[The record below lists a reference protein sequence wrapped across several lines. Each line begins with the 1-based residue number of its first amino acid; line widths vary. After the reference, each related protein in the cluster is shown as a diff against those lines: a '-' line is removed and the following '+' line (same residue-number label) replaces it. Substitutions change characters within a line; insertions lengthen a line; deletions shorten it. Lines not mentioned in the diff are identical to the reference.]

1 MNQLENMIY
10 CNALIAAQKS
20 KSDGAFF
27 ASPLKGH
34 SIALARVRKIAFA
47 FIGIMLALCIF
58 AIPAAASGVSDPVDM
73 IDTLKEYLFDA
84 LAAVGLILIGLGV
97 VQVGLSFKSQ
107 DPSQRSVGLLCT
119 FGGIMV
125 AGVKFVVE
133 AIGGA

>member
-1 MNQLENMIY
+1 MLYLQ
-10 CNALIAAQKS
+10 NAIQS
-20 KSDGAFF
+20 KLSRTTKERGFF
-27 ASPLKGH
+27 SSPLKSH
-34 SIALARVRKIAFA
+34 SIALARVRKVTGTFMA
-47 FIGIMLALCIF
+47 IMLFLCVFAVPAL
-58 AIPAAASGVSDPVDM
+58 ASGGSGVSDPVDM
-73 IDTLKEYLFDA
+73 LDKLKEYLFNA

-133 AIGGA
+133 AIGG